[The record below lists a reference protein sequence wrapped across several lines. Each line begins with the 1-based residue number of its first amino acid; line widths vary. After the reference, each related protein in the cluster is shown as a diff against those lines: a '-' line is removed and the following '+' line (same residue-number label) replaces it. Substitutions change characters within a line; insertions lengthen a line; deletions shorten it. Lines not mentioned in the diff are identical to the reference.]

1 MSTADKLTKKQR
13 KTLVFRERKTGKRK
27 NQNASFMVTQ
37 DSNDI
42 PAMENQDMV
51 DAQSSPLEVE
61 MEKRN
66 EEGKSPPENGYG
78 KGKEKAKYTEE
89 HSVEKSKKRKREGDQ
104 ITAQKGRETKRAKI
118 LDDAGETA
126 EKKVAKMQRFI
137 LFLGILRLSIITS
150 DLQAHI

>member
-27 NQNASFMVTQ
+27 NQNASFMVTHN
-37 DSNDI
+37 NDI
-42 PAMENQDMV
+42 PAMDDQDMA

-61 MEKRN
+61 MEERN
-66 EEGKSPPENGYG
+66 EEGNSSPEKGHG
-78 KGKEKAKYTEE
+78 KGKEEAND
-89 HSVEKSKKRKREGDQ
+89 HLVEKSKKRKREGDQ
-104 ITAQKGRETKRAKI
+104 ITAQKGREKKRAKV
-118 LDDAGETA
+118 LDDVGETA

-137 LFLGILRLSIITS
+137 LFIGMLRLSVTS